1 MKWMRQRSIDFSNGM
16 SGESW
21 CRALFI
27 QRPIKRNRGSS
38 SKTLPHWLKKL
49 FSQETQKTS
58 GPSSK
63 WLKMKP
69 VMPRISTIRS
79 SWAPKHIRPLTPRQ
93 VIREYTYV
101 YVVVAPKEGKMA
113 SLILPSADT
122 SMMNLF
128 LTTCKS
134 HFFQVFSGD
143 TGRSSRMAQLQRSG
157 HSRKHSFDSST
168 CLQS

>member
-27 QRPIKRNRGSS
+27 QRP
-38 SKTLPHWLKKL
+38 
-49 FSQETQKTS
+49 
-58 GPSSK
+58 
-63 WLKMKP
+63 
-69 VMPRISTIRS
+69 IRS

-128 LTTCKS
+128 LQHVSQAFSNRIFVSLDAVIDTLCDQLLRLEDNAKLLHSMTYFP
-134 HFFQVFSGD
+134 HF
-143 TGRSSRMAQLQRSG
+143 RMAS
-157 HSRKHSFDSST
+157 
-168 CLQS
+168 